1 MASLQ
6 PEPRPPHD
14 RPGTI
19 DLAARCVDALP
30 ALAWIA
36 VLPRRTPT
44 LTLLHGASVEVFQSA
59 FFEGAW
65 DGPFSSGQFDTALNV
80 FGSGGRV
87 SRDRITFVAPSHTL
101 EPLYFVSTDHLIAA
115 SNSLPFVLAHTG
127 LAFDAYDFR
136 YGAAFSAIVNGLD
149 RTPQEVR
156 LQGGILRIIY
166 HHNTV
171 LTLDGALVTTPKQVP
186 PSLGSYADYLSDLK
200 MAAARVFENAADPRR
215 RFRYLPLSTISS
227 GYDSAAVAAIARSCG
242 CDETIGLGSSNT
254 GEIDSGGR
262 VAEALGMRHTE
273 FERMRRASGGAD
285 MQAEFLSSG
294 MQGEDLVYSVF
305 EQKLRGRILTTGF
318 QGGKVW
324 ERSDPP
330 DGRMKRGDLSGSS
343 LGEFRIRTNFVHLP
357 MAFIGCQRHA
367 DILRI
372 SNAPEMARYFVG
384 GSYDRPVPRRILE
397 EAGVS
402 RSLFAQAKRGASIIL
417 FQSHQSRMSPAAHK
431 SIALYCEKQ
440 GLQPRYAVVLGLKLV
455 WWTIGRNLYRL
466 CRKLR
471 KVLRIDKKS
480 RLARIFSRMSIG
492 LFGIEAPVYGAS
504 HPRFT
509 ILLMW
514 AVAEVGRRYLPAGR
528 HKPARPAESGP
539 ASD

>member
-1 MASLQ
+1 LGHLQ
-6 PEPRPPHD
+6 PAPRSPHD
-14 RPGTI
+14 GTKTI
-19 DLAARCVDALP
+19 DFAARRVDDLP

-36 VLPRRTPT
+36 VLPRHTST
-44 LTLLHGASVEVFQSA
+44 LALLHGPLVEVFRGA

-65 DGPFSSGQFDTALNV
+65 DGTFSNGQFDTALNV

-87 SRDRITFVAPSHTL
+87 SGDRITFVAPSHTL
-101 EPLYFVSTDHLIAA
+101 EPLYFISTDHLIAA

-149 RTPQEVR
+149 HTPQDIR
-156 LQGGILRIIY
+156 LQGGILRIVY
-166 HHNTV
+166 HHNTI
-171 LTLDGALVTTPKQVP
+171 LTLDGMLTTIPKELP
-186 PSLGSYADYLSDLK
+186 PNFGSYADYLSYLK
-200 MAAARVFENAADPRR
+200 MVAARVFENAADPQRCSK
-215 RFRYLPLSTISS
+215 YLPLSTISS
-227 GYDSAAVAAIARSCG
+227 GYDSAAVAAIAKACG
-242 CDETIGLGSSNT
+242 CEETIGLGNSNT
-254 GEIDSGGR
+254 GEIDSGRR
-262 VAEALGMRHTE
+262 VAEALGMLHTE
-273 FERMRRASGGAD
+273 FERMKKASGGED
-285 MQAEFLSSG
+285 LQAEFLSSG

-305 EQKLRGRILTTGF
+305 EQKLKGRVLTTGF

-330 DGRMKRGDLSGSS
+330 DGRMRRGDLSGSS
-343 LGEFRIRTNFVHLP
+343 LAEFRIRTNFLHLP

-372 SNAPEMARYFVG
+372 SNAPEMANYSVG
-384 GSYDRPVPRRILE
+384 GTYDRPVPRRILE

-417 FQSHQSRMSPAAHK
+417 FQSHQSRMSRAAHR
-431 SIALYCEKQ
+431 SIASYCKRQ
-440 GLQPRYAVVLGLKLV
+440 DLQPWYTIVLGLKLA

-466 CRKLR
+466 CRRLR

-480 RLARIFSRMSIG
+480 RLARLASRMSVG

-514 AVAEVGRRYLPAGR
+514 AAAEVGRRYLPAGR
-528 HKPARPAESGP
+528 YKLAGPAENGLG
-539 ASD
+539 SD

>member
-1 MASLQ
+1 MGPLQ
-6 PEPRPPHD
+6 PAPRSPHD
-14 RPGTI
+14 GTGTI
-19 DLAARCVDALP
+19 DFAARRVDDLP

-36 VLPRRTPT
+36 VLPRHTST
-44 LTLLHGASVEVFQSA
+44 LTLLHGPLVEVFQSA

-65 DGPFSSGQFDTALNV
+65 DGTFSNGQFDTALNV

-87 SRDRITFVAPSHTL
+87 SGDRITFVAPSHTL
-101 EPLYFVSTDHLIAA
+101 EPLYFISTGHLIAA

-136 YGAAFSAIVNGLD
+136 YGTAFSAIVNGLD
-149 RTPQEVR
+149 HTPQDIR
-156 LQGGILRIIY
+156 LQGGILRIVY
-166 HHNTV
+166 HHNTI
-171 LTLDGALVTTPKQVP
+171 LTLDGRLTTTPKELP
-186 PSLGSYADYLSDLK
+186 PGFGSYADYISYLK
-200 MAAARVFENAADPRR
+200 MATARVFENAADPQRCS
-215 RFRYLPLSTISS
+215 RYLPLSTISS
-227 GYDSAAVAAIARSCG
+227 GYDSAAVAAIAKACG
-242 CDETIGLGSSNT
+242 CEETIGLGNSNT
-254 GEIDSGGR
+254 GEIDSGSR

-273 FERMRRASGGAD
+273 FERMKRASGD
-285 MQAEFLSSG
+285 VDLQAEVLSSG

-305 EQKLRGRILTTGF
+305 EQKLSGRILTTGF

-367 DILRI
+367 NILHI
-372 SNAPEMARYFVG
+372 SNAPEMAPYSVG
-384 GSYDRPVPRRILE
+384 GTYDRPVPRRILE

-402 RSLFAQAKRGASIIL
+402 RALFAQAKRGASIIL
-417 FQSHQSRMSPAAHK
+417 FQSHQSRMSPAAHR
-431 SIALYCEKQ
+431 SIASYCNRQ
-440 GLQPRYAVVLGLKLV
+440 GLQPWYTVVLGLKLA

-480 RLARIFSRMSIG
+480 RLARLASRMSVG

-514 AVAEVGRRYLPAGR
+514 AAAEVGRRYIPAGR
-528 HKPARPAESGP
+528 HKLAHPVENGSS
-539 ASD
+539 SD